1 MRHILQEKGLRDED
15 PYELVVSKATILDV
29 TDSETSYEDIV
40 QKACDTLAA
49 KVNMD
54 TEELVKAFQREDDF
68 GALSIGRGAA
78 LNHTRIP
85 IDGEPEL
92 FIVRIKDGLVT
103 RDTCFEDEVKDEKE
117 HTFYA
122 LFFLISSEK
131 DATQHLRFLAHMAEM
146 IDQENFFERWTSAED
161 EAELREILLRN
172 ERFIN
177 IYIRSDSETAKM
189 IGKKIY
195 EINLPGESL
204 VAILKR
210 GEDINIPHGSTEIRE
225 GDELSIIGQVE
236 DIEEIK
242 KLKEK

>member
-1 MRHILQEKGLRDED
+1 
-15 PYELVVSKATILDV
+15 LDV
-29 TDSETSYEDIV
+29 NDSQTSYEDIV
-40 QKACDTLAA
+40 QKACATLAT

-54 TEELVKAFQREDDF
+54 KKELLKAFQKEDDF
-68 GALSIGRGAA
+68 GALSIGKGAA

-85 IDGEPEL
+85 IDAEPEL

-103 RDTCFEDEVKDEKE
+103 RDTCFEDEDTKE
-117 HTFYA
+117 EQKHKFYA
-122 LFFLISSEK
+122 MFFLVSSEN

-146 IDQENFFERWTSAED
+146 IDQKEFFDRWISAKD
-161 EAELREILLRN
+161 EAALREVLLRN

-177 IYIRSDSETAKM
+177 IYIRSDDETARL
-189 IGKKIY
+189 IGKKIH
-195 EINLPGESL
+195 EVDLPGESL

-210 GEDINIPHGSTEIRE
+210 GEHVNIPHGNTEIRE
-225 GDELSIIGQVE
+225 GDELSIIGEVQ